1 MSHSP
6 QSPAPHDS
14 QPQAEG
20 APDAAPPS
28 VARSPRARRRRTLSL
43 VSKREAARV
52 SRLLRAEVVGGV
64 IVMIAALLGFI
75 AANSPLAEGYFA
87 LRETKIGPETLGLHI
102 SVGHWA
108 SDGLLAIFFFMV
120 GLELKREFVSGA
132 LSKFSTAIVPVAAAF
147 GGVALPAL
155 AYIAFT
161 AGTPAAHGWAIPT
174 ATDIAFAVAVL
185 GLIAPRIP
193 PALRMFL
200 LTLAVVDDLIAISII
215 AIFYTE
221 NIQFLPLA
229 LALIPLALYA
239 FIAHRFSARLARS
252 TWGPWL
258 ILLPLG
264 IVAWALFYSSG
275 IHATIAGVV
284 LAFLVPVN
292 GRQGTQL
299 AETFEHR
306 FRPLSTGIAVP
317 IFAFFAAGVAVG
329 GASRFP
335 FDPIAI
341 GIMVGLVIGKPIGI
355 ALVTWILTRFT
366 RAELDSAVSWRELI
380 GVGALAGVGF
390 TVSLLVT
397 DLSFSDPGDADTA
410 RLAVMVGSV
419 IAVGVSALFLVRKAR
434 AHPTRASQEF

>member
-1 MSHSP
+1 
-6 QSPAPHDS
+6 
-14 QPQAEG
+14 
-20 APDAAPPS
+20 
-28 VARSPRARRRRTLSL
+28 
-43 VSKREAARV
+43 
-52 SRLLRAEVVGGV
+52 
-64 IVMIAALLGFI
+64 MIAAVLGFI
-75 AANSPLAEGYFA
+75 AANSPLADSYFA
-87 LRETKIGPETLGLHI
+87 LRDTRVGPAVLGLNLSI
-102 SVGHWA
+102 GSWA

-132 LSKFSTAIVPVAAAF
+132 LSRFTTAIVPVAAAF
-147 GGVALPAL
+147 GGVGIPAL

-200 LTLAVVDDLIAISII
+200 LTLAVVDDLIAITII
-215 AIFYTE
+215 AVFYTDS
-221 NIQFLPLA
+221 IQLAPLA
-229 LALIPLALYA
+229 LSLIPLALYA
-239 FIAHRFSARLARS
+239 FISRKFAARLASS

-258 ILLPLG
+258 ILLPIG
-264 IVAWALFYSSG
+264 IVAWALFHASG
-275 IHATIAGVV
+275 IHATIAGVL

-292 GRQGTQL
+292 GKQGTQL

-335 FDPIAI
+335 LDPIAL

-355 ALVTWILTRFT
+355 SLVTWVLTRFT
-366 RAELDSAVSWRELI
+366 RAELDPAVTWRELI

-397 DLSFSDPGDADTA
+397 ELSFSDQGDADTA
-410 RLAVMVGSV
+410 RLAVMAGSV
-419 IAVGVSALFLVRKAR
+419 IAVAVSAAFLVRPAR
-434 AHPTRASQEF
+434 PRSRASSGSAA

>member
-1 MSHSP
+1 MTPSTKSSIP
-6 QSPAPHDS
+6 G
-14 QPQAEG
+14 AER
-20 APDAAPPS
+20 P
-28 VARSPRARRRRTLSL
+28 RRRRILSL

-64 IVMIAALLGFI
+64 IVMIAALLGFL
-75 AANSPLAEGYFA
+75 AANSPFADAYFG
-87 LRETKIGPETLGLHI
+87 LREAKIGPESLGLNI

-147 GGVALPAL
+147 GGVAVPAL
-155 AYIAFT
+155 LYVAFT

-185 GLIAPRIP
+185 GLVAPRIP

-200 LTLAVVDDLIAISII
+200 LTLAVVDDLIAITII
-215 AIFYTE
+215 AVFYTE
-221 NIQFLPLA
+221 SIQLLPLA
-229 LALIPLALYA
+229 LSVIPLGLYW
-239 FIAHRFSARLARS
+239 FISRKYAAQLARS
-252 TWGPWL
+252 PWGPWL
-258 ILLPLG
+258 ILLPIG
-264 IVAWALFYSSG
+264 ITAWALFHASG

-284 LAFLVPVN
+284 LAFLVPVS
-292 GRQGTQL
+292 GRDGTQL

-317 IFAFFAAGVAVG
+317 VFAFFAAGVAVG

-335 FDPIAI
+335 LDPIAL
-341 GIMVGLVIGKPIGI
+341 GIMVGLVVGKPVGI
-355 ALVTWILTRFT
+355 SLVTWLLTRFT
-366 RAELDSAVSWRELI
+366 QAELDPAVRWRELI
-380 GVGALAGVGF
+380 GVAALAGVGF

-397 DLSFSDPGDADTA
+397 ELSFSDPGDADTA

-419 IAVGVSALFLVRKAR
+419 IAVAVAAALLVRRAR
-434 AHPTRASQEF
+434 PRAVSERAAE

>member
-1 MSHSP
+1 MSPSP
-6 QSPAPHDS
+6 TP
-14 QPQAEG
+14 G
-20 APDAAPPS
+20 A
-28 VARSPRARRRRTLSL
+28 ARPRRRRILSL

-64 IVMIAALLGFI
+64 IVMIAALLGFL
-75 AANSPLAEGYFA
+75 AANSPLADAYFG
-87 LRETKIGPETLGLHI
+87 LRETKIGPEALGLNI

-147 GGVALPAL
+147 GGVAVPAL
-155 AYIAFT
+155 LYVAFT

-185 GLIAPRIP
+185 GLVAPRIP

-200 LTLAVVDDLIAISII
+200 LTLAVVDDLIAITII
-215 AIFYTE
+215 AVFYTE
-221 NIQFLPLA
+221 SIQLLPLA
-229 LALIPLALYA
+229 LSVIPLALYW
-239 FIAHRFSARLARS
+239 FISRKYAARLARS
-252 TWGPWL
+252 PWGPWL
-258 ILLPLG
+258 IMLPLG
-264 IVAWALFYSSG
+264 IVAWALFHASG

-284 LAFLVPVN
+284 LAFLVPVT
-292 GRQGTQL
+292 GRDGTQL

-317 IFAFFAAGVAVG
+317 VFAFFAAGVAVG

-335 FDPIAI
+335 LDPIAL
-341 GIMVGLVIGKPIGI
+341 GIMVGLVVGKPVGI
-355 ALVTWILTRFT
+355 SLITWLLTRFT
-366 RAELDSAVSWRELI
+366 RAELDPAVRWRELI
-380 GVGALAGVGF
+380 GVAALAGVGF

-397 DLSFSDPGDADTA
+397 ELSFSDPGDADTA

-419 IAVGVSALFLVRKAR
+419 IAVAVSAALLVRRAR
-434 AHPTRASQEF
+434 PRLRETTTGE

>member
-1 MSHSP
+1 MTP
-6 QSPAPHDS
+6 TKKPTVPG
-14 QPQAEG
+14 AER
-20 APDAAPPS
+20 P
-28 VARSPRARRRRTLSL
+28 RRRRILSL

-64 IVMIAALLGFI
+64 IVMIAALLGFL
-75 AANSPLAEGYFA
+75 AANSPLADAYFA
-87 LRETKIGPETLGLHI
+87 LRDTKIGPASLGLNI
-102 SVGHWA
+102 NVGHWA

-147 GGVALPAL
+147 GGVAVPAL
-155 AYIAFT
+155 LYVSFT

-200 LTLAVVDDLIAISII
+200 LTLAVVDDLIAITII
-215 AIFYTE
+215 AVFYTE
-221 NIQFLPLA
+221 SIQLLPLA
-229 LALIPLALYA
+229 LSVIPLALYW
-239 FIAHRFSARLARS
+239 FISRKYAAQLARS
-252 TWGPWL
+252 AWGPWL

-264 IVAWALFYSSG
+264 MVAWALFHASG

-284 LAFLVPVN
+284 LAFLVPVS
-292 GRQGTQL
+292 GRDGTQL

-317 IFAFFAAGVAVG
+317 VFAFFAAGVAVG

-335 FDPIAI
+335 LDPIAL
-341 GIMVGLVIGKPIGI
+341 GIMVGLVIGKPVGI
-355 ALVTWILTRFT
+355 SLITWLLTRFT
-366 RAELDSAVSWRELI
+366 RAELDPAVRWRELI
-380 GVGALAGVGF
+380 GVAALAGVGF

-397 DLSFSDPGDADTA
+397 ELSFSDPGDADTA

-419 IAVGVSALFLVRKAR
+419 IAVAVAAALLVRKAR
-434 AHPTRASQEF
+434 PRAVGAQETE